1 MLRFILPS
9 LIWTALVI
17 TLSVVP
23 SSSVSIDEV
32 QFRNVD
38 KVAHFIMYSLMS
50 LFWVIGLK
58 RQNIYIGVRRRAF
71 HITVIGTMFLSFA
84 IELIQEE
91 FLPTRGFEVLDLIAN
106 GIGCIFGILIFKI
119 IYYNSYK

>member
-1 MLRFILPS
+1 
-9 LIWTALVI
+9 
-17 TLSVVP
+17 
-23 SSSVSIDEV
+23 
-32 QFRNVD
+32 
-38 KVAHFIMYSLMS
+38 MYSLMS

-71 HITVIGTMFLSFA
+71 HITVIGTMLLSFA